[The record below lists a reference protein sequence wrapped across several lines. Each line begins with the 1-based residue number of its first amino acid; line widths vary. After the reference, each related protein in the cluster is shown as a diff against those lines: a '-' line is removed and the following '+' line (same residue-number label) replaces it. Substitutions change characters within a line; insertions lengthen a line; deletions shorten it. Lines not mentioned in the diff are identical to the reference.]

1 MRYNVPTM
9 TKRNEIGIRSLK
21 NEISRVVDEVRE
33 RGSEYVVTKHG
44 KPVAVLRPWRAE
56 DSAEA
61 RRAAVA
67 EIMSVISRSAD
78 RVGAAAGRRSAR
90 AAVARQRR

>member
-1 MRYNVPTM
+1 MS
-9 TKRNEIGIRSLK
+9 KRREIGIRSLK
-21 NEISRVVDEVRE
+21 NEVSRVVDEVRE

-44 KPVAVLRPWRAE
+44 KPVAVLRPWRLE

-67 EIMSVISRSAD
+67 EIVSVVSRSAN
-78 RVGAAAGRRSAR
+78 RVAAVAGRRSAR
-90 AAVARQRR
+90 TAVARQRR